1 MPYKPSSIW
10 THKRQNKFQT
20 ECISADCEVTAFSFK
35 KYKDGLH
42 FHDAG
47 GPEGFDD
54 WYREEGYNRLH
65 ILTEEEYEAY
75 DCTDLDKLAKRAAQL
90 VWEVSAKVIR

>member
-35 KYKDGLH
+35 KYKDGMH

-47 GPEGFDD
+47 WPEGFDE
-54 WYREEGYNRLH
+54 WWEVEGLELIR
-65 ILTEEEYEAY
+65 
-75 DCTDLDKLAKRAAQL
+75 AKADYGWDGEVAEDFKYAAQL
-90 VWEVSAKVIR
+90 GWESAINAKLS